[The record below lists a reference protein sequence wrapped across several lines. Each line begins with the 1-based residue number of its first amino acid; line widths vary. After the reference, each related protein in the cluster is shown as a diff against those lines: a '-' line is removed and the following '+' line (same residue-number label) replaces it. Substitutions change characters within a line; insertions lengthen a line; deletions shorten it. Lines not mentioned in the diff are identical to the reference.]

1 MIIRCSLLYLL
12 GITFLNV
19 ILASYPSQLEVSRIY
34 VSTPKDSADNAAY
47 DNMMQGNYDAALS
60 DYNTKLFGANSRS
73 FLQQR
78 SRVSEMYNHQGI
90 IYLRQKKYHYSLF
103 ALKRSLS
110 LKQDVIGSESIVSGF
125 IHNNIA

>member
-90 IYLRQKKYHYSLF
+90 IYLRQKKYVPFLGIPMGITKNH
-103 ALKRSLS
+103 
-110 LKQDVIGSESIVSGF
+110 
-125 IHNNIA
+125 